1 MRHAREGSESNPSG
15 ELHRDVSVVTFDFYN
30 TLVCHETG
38 EGRGHRLMTY
48 LRSAGLDC
56 DPWEHQ
62 VLYDVFQPHL
72 TEYSPTQ
79 SDEAKQ
85 QYRVRFAGRV
95 FRRLRV
101 QAPAEAAA
109 GHAEQL
115 WQLLGPASLRVF
127 PDVRPVLARLKSAGL
142 KMAIISNWQCG
153 LGHFCTE
160 LGISDAFAHVISSA
174 EVGHAKPAPEIFAEA
189 CRRLGVAAHA
199 VLHVGDSIVDDM
211 EGGRR
216 SGLQVMLIDRSQ
228 QHDEYAAR
236 LRTLAA
242 LPQLLGV

>member
-1 MRHAREGSESNPSG
+1 MRHAREGSESDPSG
-15 ELHRDVSVVTFDFYN
+15 ALDRDVSAVTFDFYN
-30 TLVCHETG
+30 TLVSHSTG
-38 EGRGHRLMTY
+38 EGRGHRLMAY
-48 LRSAGLDC
+48 LHYAGLRC

-79 SDEAKQ
+79 TDEAKQ
-85 QYRVRFAGRV
+85 QYRVRLAGRV

-109 GHAEQL
+109 AHAEQL

-127 PDVRPVLARLKSAGL
+127 ADVLPVLARLKSAGL

-160 LGISDAFAHVISSA
+160 LGIGDAFDHVIASA
-174 EVGHAKPAPEIFAEA
+174 EAGCAKPQPEIFAEA
-189 CRRLGVAAHA
+189 CRRLNADART
-199 VLHVGDSIVDDM
+199 VLHVGDSIVDDL

-216 SGLQVMLIDRSQ
+216 SGLQVRLIDRSDA
-228 QHDEYAAR
+228 HPELRGR

-242 LPQLLGV
+242 LPELLGI